1 MKYAPARA
9 TCVQALLA
17 ALLTIAAAGAPA
29 ADAGFRG
36 YSLEETTRFR
46 NDWTL
51 ENWDNGGALMRYVFL
66 NMPEFFNHSLIHRGG
81 SVRALPVQ
89 LRADVAAAVTETREG
104 RLPLAA
110 YVNKANVNGVIVL
123 HRGAVVF
130 ESYPRMRPHDTH
142 LLMSVS
148 KALASTL
155 IAVLEDRGLIDTTRT
170 VDSYL
175 PELGLS
181 GWKGVPVIDI
191 LDMASGIGCLESE
204 EGAYENPA
212 RCYYQYEASLGW
224 QPATAA
230 TVGSTR
236 AFIAAL
242 PSHRPS
248 GQVYEY
254 TSPDTFVLG
263 WLAEQVTGRTYAEL
277 LSQEIWQ
284 KMGAESDALISASR
298 QGMPVVHGGVS
309 TTLRDLARLGLLFT
323 PSGRT
328 GTGPVVSDAYL
339 QKIQR
344 QGRPEIFR
352 AARDSKSS
360 RLNGEAPLYN
370 TYQWDFVMPDGDF
383 YKGGYG
389 GQGLYVSPSRD
400 LVVAYFGT
408 FDQGPEDNNQMAS
421 VARQLASSG
430 LFKPIPRADRDE
442 RR

>member
-9 TCVQALLA
+9 TCMQALLA
-17 ALLTIAAAGAPA
+17 AVLTIACAGTPA
-29 ADAGFRG
+29 ADEGFRG
-36 YSLEETTRFR
+36 YSLEEATRFR
-46 NDWTL
+46 NDWTID
-51 ENWDNGGALMRYVFL
+51 NWDDGGALMRYVFL

-81 SVRALPVQ
+81 SVRELPVK
-89 LRADVAAAVTETREG
+89 LRTEVAAGVTDTREG

-110 YVNKANVNGVIVL
+110 YVRKANVNGVIVL

-148 KALASTL
+148 KVLASTL
-155 IAVLEDRGLIDTTRT
+155 IALLEDRGLVDTKRT

-175 PELGLS
+175 PELGRA
-181 GWKGVPVIDI
+181 GWQGVPVIDI
-191 LDMASGIGCLESE
+191 LDMASGIGCLELE
-204 EGAYENPA
+204 EGAYENPE

-224 QPATAA
+224 QRATAA
-230 TVGSTR
+230 TVASTHD
-236 AFIAAL
+236 FIAGL

-248 GQVYEY
+248 GKVYEY
-254 TSPDTFVLG
+254 TSPDTFVLS

-284 KMGAESDALISASR
+284 KMGAESDALISTSR
-298 QGMPVVHGGVS
+298 QGAPVVHGGVS

-323 PSGRT
+323 PSGRK
-328 GTGPVVSDAYL
+328 GTDPVVSDVYL
-339 QKIQR
+339 QKIQH
-344 QGRPEIFR
+344 QGRAEIFR
-352 AARDSKSS
+352 AAPDSKLS

-370 TYQWDFVMPDGDF
+370 TYQWDFVMADGDF

-408 FDQGPEDNNQMAS
+408 FDQGAEDNNQMAS
-421 VARQLASSG
+421 VARQLARSG
-430 LFKPIPRADRDE
+430 LFKPVPPAARTIR
-442 RR
+442 

>member
-9 TCVQALLA
+9 TCTQALLA
-17 ALLTIAAAGAPA
+17 AVLTIAAAGSPA
-29 ADAGFRG
+29 GDEGFRG
-36 YSLEETTRFR
+36 YSLEEATRFR
-46 NDWTL
+46 SDWTID
-51 ENWDNGGALMRYVFL
+51 NWDDGGALMRYVFL

-89 LRADVAAAVTETREG
+89 LRDDVAAAVTDTREG

-110 YVNKANVNGVIVL
+110 YVRKANVNGVIVL

-148 KALASTL
+148 KVLASTL
-155 IAVLEDRGLIDTTRT
+155 IAVLEDRGLIDTKRT

-175 PELGLS
+175 PELGRA

-191 LDMASGIGCLESE
+191 LDMASGIGCLELE
-204 EGAYENPA
+204 QGAYENPA

-224 QPATAA
+224 QRATAA

-248 GQVYEY
+248 GQVYQY

-263 WLAEQVTGRTYAEL
+263 WLAEQVAGRTYAEL

-298 QGMPVVHGGVS
+298 QGAPVVHGGVS
-309 TTLRDLARLGLLFT
+309 ATLHDLARLGLLFT
-323 PSGRT
+323 PSGRQ
-328 GTGPVVSDAYL
+328 GTDPVVSDANL

-352 AARDSKSS
+352 AAPDSKLS

-370 TYQWDFVMPDGDF
+370 TYQWDFVMADGDF

-400 LVVAYFGT
+400 LVVACFGT

-421 VARQLASSG
+421 VARQLARSG
-430 LFKPIPRADRDE
+430 LFDPVPPAARTIR
-442 RR
+442 